1 MKCQPD
7 FTWDREAILLYSD
20 LNADLIIIDDNNARK
35 EAMKRG
41 LRITGLIG
49 ILARAKENGILPAV
63 RPVVQ
68 ELEAASFYIS
78 EDILIALYER
88 TGE

>member
-1 MKCQPD
+1 MPARLHLGE
-7 FTWDREAILLYSD
+7 REAILLYSD
-20 LNADLIIIDDNNARK
+20 LNADLIIIDDYNARK
-35 EAMKRG
+35 EAVKRG

-49 ILARAKENGILPAV
+49 ILARAKENGILPAA

-68 ELEAASFYIS
+68 ELEAANLYIS